1 MVQKEKIIL
10 ENLKFKYKDQVV
22 FESVS
27 TSFLE
32 NKVTAIVGPSGA
44 GKSTFLMTLNRLWEN
59 IPYAQCEGSI
69 KVKLN
74 GKFFDVN
81 HKDTPV
87 TEVRKKIA
95 MVFQVPNPLPMSISN
110 NVAFPLKITGI
121 KNKDTISQTV
131 ENALRVV
138 KLWDE
143 VKDRLHDSALKLSIG
158 QQQRLCIARALV
170 INPEVILLDEPTS
183 SLDEKN
189 ASVIEEL
196 LISLKV
202 KQTIIIVSH
211 YMSQVKRIADKIY
224 KLKNGTLNPML

>member
-10 ENLKFKYKDQVV
+10 EKLKFKYKDQVV

-44 GKSTFLMTLNRLWEN
+44 GKSTFLMTLNRMWEN

-74 GKFFDVN
+74 GKVVDVN

-224 KLKNGTLNPML
+224 KLQNGTLNPML